1 MLKARAFNAMKL
13 FTRGVASNFH
23 LKFEDFLCLLKKVHY
38 SDTFA
43 AISAG
48 IFASHPRCAIKLKKY
63 SWIWFTSK
71 FQPGFFSVNHF
82 FALKVFFLFSAND
95 KCSPLIPKLNKMRQ
109 EFTSLE
115 IK

>member
-1 MLKARAFNAMKL
+1 MNKKKALVKCSMVQNHIFLVKKKYKLMLKARALNAMKL

-48 IFASHPRCAIKLKKY
+48 IFR
-63 SWIWFTSK
+63 
-71 FQPGFFSVNHF
+71 
-82 FALKVFFLFSAND
+82 LF
-95 KCSPLIPKLNKMRQ
+95 C
-109 EFTSLE
+109 
-115 IK
+115 